1 MQSRFSHDALQRI
14 ERCGVIAVLVV
25 ESVQDAVP
33 LARALFDGGIG
44 VMELTLRTPV
54 ALDALKAI
62 RAEVPEM
69 MAGIGTILSP
79 EQVQRAFDAG
89 AAFGVA
95 PGTNRRVV
103 DAARDVGLPFAP
115 GIATPSELELALEL
129 GCREVKL
136 FPAEPSG
143 GLDYLR
149 AIAAP
154 YAHLGVRYIPLGG
167 LQLAHLGAY
176 LRDPHVLAV
185 GGSWLAPRNLIQ
197 AGHWLAIRDLAAAA
211 RSRVNCLLGGTAV
224 EP

>member
-1 MQSRFSHDALQRI
+1 MQSRFSTDALQRI
-14 ERCGVIAVLVV
+14 ERSGVIAVLVV
-25 ESVQDAVP
+25 DSIQDAVP
-33 LARALFDGGIG
+33 LARALFEGGIG
-44 VMELTLRTPV
+44 VMELTLRTPI

-62 RAEVPEM
+62 RTEVPEM
-69 MAGIGTILSP
+69 MAGIGTVLSP
-79 EQVQRAFDAG
+79 AQVQQAFDAG

-95 PGTNRRVV
+95 PGTNRRVI

-115 GIATPSELELALEL
+115 GIATPSDLELALEL
-129 GCREVKL
+129 GCREVKF

-154 YAHLGVRYIPLGG
+154 YAHLGVRFIPLGG
-167 LQLAHLGAY
+167 LQLSHLSAY

-197 AGHWLAIRDLAAAA
+197 AGNWLAIRELAAAA
-211 RSRVNCLLGGTAV
+211 SSRVSSLRGGADKT
-224 EP
+224 P

>member
-1 MQSRFSHDALQRI
+1 MQSRFSTDALQRI
-14 ERCGVIAVLVV
+14 ERSGVIAVLVV
-25 ESVQDAVP
+25 DSVQDAVP
-33 LARALFDGGIG
+33 LARALFEGGIG

-79 EQVQRAFDAG
+79 EQIQKAFDAG

-95 PGTNRRVV
+95 PGANRRVIE
-103 DAARDVGLPFAP
+103 AAREVGLPFAP
-115 GIATPSELELALEL
+115 GIATPTELELALEL
-129 GCREVKL
+129 GCREVKF

-143 GLDYLR
+143 GLEFLR

-167 LQLAHLGAY
+167 LQVSHMAAY
-176 LRDPHVLAV
+176 LTEPQVLAI

-197 AGHWLAIRDLAAAA
+197 HGNWLAIRELAAAA
-211 RSRVNCLLGGTAV
+211 RRQVNAIRDGIAEST
-224 EP
+224 